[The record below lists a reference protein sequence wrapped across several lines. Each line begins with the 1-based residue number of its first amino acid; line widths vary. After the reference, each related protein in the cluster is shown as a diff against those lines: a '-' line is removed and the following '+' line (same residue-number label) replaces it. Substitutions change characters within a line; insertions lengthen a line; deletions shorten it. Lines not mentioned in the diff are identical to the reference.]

1 MKLVDIKKVETEDK
15 TTIKGE
21 ISMIAVLGVVVVAV
35 LVWLG
40 LKK

>member
-21 ISMIAVLGVVVVAV
+21 ISMIAVLGAITIAV

>member
-21 ISMIAVLGVVVVAV
+21 ISMIAILGAVAV
-35 LVWLG
+35 ALLVWLG
-40 LKK
+40 VKK